1 MAITL
6 IYKNHF
12 IFADGLFDR
21 STGHWVPIIDV
32 SWKTPSGSTS
42 HILNE
47 RSRSYKTKKDAEKSG
62 AERAKAW
69 VDEGRQLSV
78 LDLPDSMASTLG
90 ECVAS

>member
-21 STGHWVPIIDV
+21 SRGHWVPIVDV
-32 SWKTPSGSTS
+32 SWKTRSGSTS

-47 RSRSYKTKKDAEKSG
+47 RSQSYKTKKDAEKSG
-62 AERAKAW
+62 AKIGKLW
-69 VDEGRQLSV
+69 IDEGRQLSV
-78 LDLPDSMASTLG
+78 LDLPASMTSADA
-90 ECVAS
+90 ERIAF